1 MIRERGNTSSTR
13 KVVVDPRI
21 SYELG
26 KIKQLIPRVTY
37 GTTFPTAYK
46 VGDLH
51 FYQGATEEGFV
62 ANNWYAGKPGNDGWQ
77 SINATSVTGENI
89 SGAIPSGVTIAD
101 YLSKFGGTMEGVIS
115 FFKDQKIPAELLLG
129 RIPSGVTIEDYL
141 GLHGGTMLGSIILAG
156 YNLTRVGTITGLDT
170 QIKIT
175 MNQDGTLTLEAD
187 NTLTLAAA
195 TLTLIG
201 VLGITGAVTITGA
214 LTATGDAVIGGD
226 LQVNGTNIGISTDA
240 DLITLALNLV
250 TIAGSLQLS
259 LGAAVNE
266 FSIDGTLA
274 GDSDA
279 AVPTEKAVKTYADTK
294 VAKNGI
300 SGSFTTVDLKT
311 VTVVDG
317 QITSIV

>member
-1 MIRERGNTSSTR
+1 MLKERGNTSSTR

-26 KIKQLIPRVTY
+26 KIRQLIPRVTY
-37 GTTFPTAYK
+37 GSTFPAQYK

-51 FYQGATEEGFV
+51 YYQGTTEDGYV

-89 SGAIPSGVTIAD
+89 SGNIPAGVTIKD
-101 YLSKFGGTMEGVIS
+101 YLSKFGGIMEGLVT
-115 FFKDQKIPAELLLG
+115 FAKDQKLPGEMVTGKIPA
-129 RIPSGVTIEDYL
+129 GVTIEDYVSIY
-141 GLHGGTMLGSIILAG
+141 GATMLGSLVLGG
-156 YNLTRVGTITGLDT
+156 YHLTRVGTITGLDT

-175 MNQDGTLTLEAD
+175 MNQDGKLTLEAD
-187 NTLTLAAA
+187 NELTLSAA

-201 VLGITGAVTITGA
+201 LLGVTGNVAIS
-214 LTATGDAVIGGD
+214 GD
-226 LQVNGTNIGISTDA
+226 LQVNGTNIGISTDT
-240 DLITLALNLV
+240 DLITMALNLV
-250 TIAGSLQLS
+250 TVAGSLQFS

-274 GDSDA
+274 GNADD

-294 VAKNGI
+294 VAKNGV

-317 QITSIV
+317 QIISIV